1 VVVLHDLD
9 LVANL
14 DSAGLPV
21 RKLYPN
27 NRAAPN
33 NVNIIEK
40 IRIARPSPGDVITV
54 NVTGKSITTTAFQ
67 EYALVASGPL
77 IAAAWYC
84 QDPRVNRTDLT
95 WRTEYCRLPCAGKH
109 SKTPSAVRPWTRGST
124 ATPVTPRARTP
135 RPARVSTCLTIASC
149 RPRHPHSR
157 RPNMPSDRPSSFP
170 TRLPSGAPSKRP
182 SGAPSQSPSRSPSA
196 TPSQRPTKVRKG
208 GMAKQR
214 RKKGQFV

>member
-109 SKTPSAVRPWTRGST
+109 SKTPLCCATLDTGLNGHTCDAARADAT
-124 ATPVTPRARTP
+124 ACTGFYMPNDCVLPS
-135 RPARVSTCLTIASC
+135 PAPSFPPT
-149 RPRHPHSR
+149 
-157 RPNMPSDRPSSFP
+157 NMPSDRPSSFP
-170 TRLPSGAPSKRP
+170 TRLPSGAPSKRL

-214 RKKGQFV
+214 RKKGQLV